1 MKKKLWFSLGFA
13 AVLAIAMVTSYFS
26 PVWTMHKIHSAAKEK
41 ETDRL
46 SDYVDFPA
54 LRENFK
60 AMAMT
65 AMASAMSKNEEADSP
80 FGKLGMML
88 ATTLLNSM
96 VDAMVS
102 PAGLTSL
109 IVTGKP
115 PDLQSLAKNEQEKAA
130 SDQNIDVGFSYTAWD
145 RVIIFR
151 KGHFDDGH
159 FIMRR
164 NGIWSWKLVAIKMP
178 IDAAGIISK

>member
-1 MKKKLWFSLGFA
+1 M
-13 AVLAIAMVTSYFS
+13 LAISMVTSYFS
-26 PVWTMHKIHSAAKEK
+26 PLWTMHKIYSAANEK

-65 AMASAMSKNEEADSP
+65 AIANAMPKNEEADNP
-80 FGKLGMML
+80 FAKLGMML
-88 ATTLLNSM
+88 ATTLVNSM

-109 IVTGKP
+109 IATGKP
-115 PDLQSLAKNEQEKAA
+115 PNLQNLAKNEQERTSA
-130 SDQNIDVGFSYTAWD
+130 DQKIDLGFSYTAWD
-145 RVIIFR
+145 RVLIFR
-151 KGHFDDGH
+151 KDHFEDGH

-164 NGIWSWKLVAIKMP
+164 NGVWSWKLVAIKMP
-178 IDAAGIISK
+178 IDTAGMIPK